1 MQLPQMARSSLKTLI
16 SIHSGFGYWFLLKI
30 PQFHTVHQSHC
41 LFIRRTN
48 GQIIPKLDLYVMIVQ
63 PKMLVCAHTKTSNK
77 KSVISRAIWYHL
89 YNLKNVK
96 NAHKG
101 VLLLVKL
108 QATKSNIS
116 PSVFSRFLNCTNG
129 TKSGNGSHII
139 RNVRSRNWENKKREN
154 LSKTFGKN
162 K

>member
-16 SIHSGFGYWFLLKI
+16 SIQSGFGYWFLPKI
-30 PQFHTVHQSHC
+30 THFHTVHQSHC
-41 LFIRRTN
+41 LFIRRTD

-77 KSVISRAIWYHL
+77 KNCVISCAIWYHL

-96 NAHKG
+96 NAHEG

-108 QATKSNIS
+108 QATKSNIP
-116 PSVFSRFLNCTNG
+116 PSVFFTFFKLYKWYQIGQCITYNQKCTTQKLG
-129 TKSGNGSHII
+129 
-139 RNVRSRNWENKKREN
+139 E
-154 LSKTFGKN
+154 
-162 K
+162 

>member
-1 MQLPQMARSSLKTLI
+1 
-16 SIHSGFGYWFLLKI
+16 
-30 PQFHTVHQSHC
+30 
-41 LFIRRTN
+41 
-48 GQIIPKLDLYVMIVQ
+48 MIVQ

-116 PSVFSRFLNCTNG
+116 PSVFSGFLNCTNG